1 MKHEKIYFSL
11 RTYGIFFS
19 EDVWDVRIL
28 QMDQYAEI
36 GENKTA
42 TLVKFQKI
50 LITTLELVLKE

>member
-1 MKHEKIYFSL
+1 MKQEKIYFSL
-11 RTYGIFFS
+11 RTYGIFLS

-50 LITTLELVLKE
+50 LIPTLELVLKE

>member
-19 EDVWDVRIL
+19 KDVWDVRIL

>member
-36 GENKTA
+36 DENKTA

>member
-1 MKHEKIYFSL
+1 MKQEKIYFSL
-11 RTYGIFFS
+11 RTYGIFSS

-36 GENKTA
+36 VENKTA

-50 LITTLELVLKE
+50 LIPTLELVLKE

>member
-50 LITTLELVLKE
+50 LITTLELVLKD

>member
-1 MKHEKIYFSL
+1 MKQEKIYSSL

-50 LITTLELVLKE
+50 LIPTLELVLKE